1 MDRVNEIAVKVKI
14 LVQRVKDQENG
25 GKSLC
30 VKFCCQWSGYC
41 SQLVAGLRVL
51 YKKLILIKN
60 IRLLLLSF
68 C

>member
-1 MDRVNEIAVKVKI
+1 MDRVNEIARKVKI

-51 YKKLILIKN
+51 YKK
-60 IRLLLLSF
+60 
-68 C
+68 